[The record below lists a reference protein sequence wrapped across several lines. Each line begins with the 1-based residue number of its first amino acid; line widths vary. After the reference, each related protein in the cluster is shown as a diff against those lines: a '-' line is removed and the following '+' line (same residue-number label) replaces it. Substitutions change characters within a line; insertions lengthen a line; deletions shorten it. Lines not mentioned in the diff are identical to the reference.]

1 MKKKICFIFSLFLIS
16 ILSITS
22 VHAGDFDLNNMD
34 IDAVISEDG
43 SIHISE
49 KWEVE
54 IYEGTEL
61 YKVFDN
67 MGNSE
72 ISNFKV
78 RDELGNIYTYI
89 DEWDIDASFDEKVH
103 KNGIVQD
110 GDYYELCFGISEYG
124 KRTYTFE
131 YDISNF
137 VQQYNDAQGFNYA
150 FFSEMDVEVQSVRV
164 ELDAPV
170 DLNAENAKIWGFG
183 YNGTVKF
190 VNGNVIM
197 QTSEPVEYEGKLQL
211 LMKFEQNFFTNASQ
225 NDQSLE
231 KIIEDAMEGSSYSYE
246 EYLEGKAFK
255 YKDDSWI
262 VLLIFGG
269 LFAFIGI
276 GTTILVVAS
285 NKGKK
290 EYQFSDYIDIDKE
303 NINMFRDI
311 PCNKDI
317 FEFYHLAKKL
327 GLIQEDDRSGIVA
340 AILLRWVQQGYIDF
354 KKEETRVLFI
364 KSEGFSIDLNKEIEI
379 ENELEL
385 ELLEFFKEAAGTN
398 GALEKNEFEKWCS
411 KHYASLEDW
420 FDSID
425 EYVENRY
432 RSENKLSVEVTHTE
446 FMKIKVAHDT
456 NTYHPSIREKM
467 EHILGL
473 KKFLEEMSYIHEKE
487 VIEVKLWEE
496 YLIFAS
502 ILGIAEKVEKQ
513 LGTLCPSFN
522 EQSRMDTI
530 YTTRMVRTMS
540 YTGVSAAYTASHG
553 GGGGSS
559 FSGGGGGFSGGGGGG
574 SR

>member
-16 ILSITS
+16 VLSIVN

-34 IDAVISEDG
+34 INAVLSQSG
-43 SIHISE
+43 SIHIKE

-67 MGNSE
+67 MGKSE

-78 RDELGNIYTYI
+78 SDELGNIYTNI
-89 DEWDIDASFDEKVH
+89 GKWDIDASFDEKMY
-103 KNGIVQD
+103 KCGIVQD
-110 GDYYELCFGISEYG
+110 DDRYELCFGISDYG

-137 VQQYNDAQGFNYA
+137 VQQYSDVQGFNYA
-150 FFSEMDVEVQSVRV
+150 FFSEMDVEVQNVRV

-170 DLNAENAKIWGFG
+170 DLSANNSKIWGFG

-190 VNGNVIM
+190 INGNVVM

-211 LMKFEQNFFTNASQ
+211 LMKFEQNFFTNASL
-225 NDQSLE
+225 NSQSFNA
-231 KIIEDAMEGSSYSYE
+231 IVEDAMEGSEYSYE
-246 EYLEGKAFK
+246 EYLNGKAFK
-255 YKDDSWI
+255 YKDNSWI
-262 VLLIFGG
+262 VL
-269 LFAFIGI
+269 
-276 GTTILVVAS
+276 VVLGVVIAVAGSIATVYIIAS
-285 NKGKK
+285 TKGKK
-290 EYQFSDYIDIDKE
+290 EYQFSDYIDINKD

-311 PCNKDI
+311 PCKKDV
-317 FEFYHLAKKL
+317 FEFYYLARKL
-327 GLIQEDDRSGIVA
+327 GLVNDENKSGLVA

-354 KKEETRVLFI
+354 KKEETRVLFV
-364 KSEGFSIDLNKEIEI
+364 KSEGFSIDLNKEIHVS
-379 ENELEL
+379 NQLEA
-385 ELLEFFKEAAGTN
+385 ELLQFFKEAAGEN
-398 GALEKNEFEKWCS
+398 GALEKKEFEKWCS
-411 KHYASLEDW
+411 KHYLSLETW
-420 FDSID
+420 FESID
-425 EYVENRY
+425 TYIEEQY
-432 RSENKLSVEVTHTE
+432 RRENKLDIEVTYTE
-446 FMKIKVAHDT
+446 FMKIKVSHDT
-456 NTYHPSIREKM
+456 DTYHPSIREEM

-473 KKFLEEMSYIHEKE
+473 KTFLEEMSYIHEKE
-487 VIEVKLWEE
+487 VIEVKLWED

-513 LGTLCPSFN
+513 LGKLCPEFN

-540 YTGVSAAYTASHG
+540 YTGVTAAYTASQG

-559 FSGGGGGFSGGGGGG
+559 FGGGGGGFSGGGGGG